1 MSDLTPEGLALEAAY
16 NEESPIIHPCAAGHL
31 HRSPAMADSC
41 GDARKIKALT
51 TQLDEAREALRLANL
66 EIARLKGVIRRVA
79 ESMGH
84 SGGEAPEYLPCN
96 DSCSD
101 CDDETIGEKHR
112 SDLPEDRCSEH
123 PDADGELD
131 CWRCLLTA
139 ALTPKEPSDG

>member
-1 MSDLTPEGLALEAAY
+1 MSDCTAIYPAK
-16 NEESPIIHPCAAGHL
+16 PIECLLGAGHDGD
-31 HRSPAMADSC
+31 HAGEDSAGFQFRWSKPNADMVPAARL
-41 GDARKIKALT
+41 DA
-51 TQLDEAREALRLANL
+51 ANL

-139 ALTPKEPSDG
+139 ALTPKELSDV